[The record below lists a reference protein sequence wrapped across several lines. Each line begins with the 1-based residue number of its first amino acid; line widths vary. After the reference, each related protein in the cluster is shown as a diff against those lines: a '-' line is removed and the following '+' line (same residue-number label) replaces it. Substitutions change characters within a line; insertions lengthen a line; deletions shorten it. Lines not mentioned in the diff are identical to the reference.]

1 MNRTRLCSA
10 VLLLL
15 LPVVVADAAQ
25 VPQQPPP
32 LAAPQAIPPA
42 PPAPGGLKDPNELE
56 AFVDGVV
63 AAQKE
68 SNHVAGMTV
77 AVVAEGRVFF
87 AKGYGLADRAAG
99 RKVDPERTLFRVGS
113 VSKLFTWTAVMQL
126 VDEGKL
132 DLKTDVN
139 TYLAGTPVRV
149 PDTYSQPVTL
159 THLLTHTPGFEDVVV
174 GLFGRS
180 PASLRPLATL
190 LAEEMP
196 ARVRPPGVLSSYSNH
211 GTALAGYIVERISGM
226 PYEQYIEKRILEPL
240 GMAHTTARQPLP
252 KALEADM
259 AVGYRFG
266 DGEYKAEEFEYVPA
280 SPAGAVSASAVDMT
294 RFMLAHLQGGRY
306 GDSRILSE
314 AAARTMHERLFGH
327 VTALNGMLHGFYEM
341 NRNGRRIHGHGG
353 DTLWFH
359 SELALLPDEQVGL
372 FVSCNSGDCA
382 APRSALVKAF
392 VDRYF
397 PNQPA
402 AAPSSG
408 KRSDP
413 AGTFAGS
420 YRTIRLSSR
429 SIAKVAGLLALT
441 VTELPDGRLR
451 TGGLG
456 ANVRRWVQ
464 VAPFVFRNVD
474 GDERIAFL
482 MGRDGRATHLVVD
495 FPAIAFERL
504 GPLETPVAHLSIGGG
519 SLFLLLTAIVA
530 WPIGAWRGWRRR
542 RAGAA
547 DGSVRAPR
555 SARLALWLAAV
566 LLVAFVAVLVVA
578 LADPMEIVYGVPQLL
593 RSGLALPIAAAVL
606 TAVSLIFAWRAW
618 RRRYWRLWG
627 RFYYTLVTLS
637 AVAFLAVLWYWNLLG
652 WHLG

>member
-1 MNRTRLCSA
+1 
-10 VLLLL
+10 
-15 LPVVVADAAQ
+15 
-25 VPQQPPP
+25 
-32 LAAPQAIPPA
+32 
-42 PPAPGGLKDPNELE
+42 
-56 AFVDGVV
+56 
-63 AAQKE
+63 
-68 SNHVAGMTV
+68 
-77 AVVAEGRVFF
+77 
-87 AKGYGLADRAAG
+87 
-99 RKVDPERTLFRVGS
+99 
-113 VSKLFTWTAVMQL
+113 
-126 VDEGKL
+126 
-132 DLKTDVN
+132 
-139 TYLAGTPVRV
+139 
-149 PDTYSQPVTL
+149 
-159 THLLTHTPGFEDVVV
+159 
-174 GLFGRS
+174 
-180 PASLRPLATL
+180 
-190 LAEEMP
+190 
-196 ARVRPPGVLSSYSNH
+196 
-211 GTALAGYIVERISGM
+211 
-226 PYEQYIEKRILEPL
+226 
-240 GMAHTTARQPLP
+240 
-252 KALEADM
+252 
-259 AVGYRFG
+259 
-266 DGEYKAEEFEYVPA
+266 
-280 SPAGAVSASAVDMT
+280 
-294 RFMLAHLQGGRY
+294 
-306 GDSRILSE
+306 
-314 AAARTMHERLFGH
+314 
-327 VTALNGMLHGFYEM
+327 
-341 NRNGRRIHGHGG
+341 
-353 DTLWFH
+353 
-359 SELALLPDEQVGL
+359 
-372 FVSCNSGDCA
+372 
-382 APRSALVKAF
+382 
-392 VDRYF
+392 
-397 PNQPA
+397 
-402 AAPSSG
+402 
-408 KRSDP
+408 
-413 AGTFAGS
+413 
-420 YRTIRLSSR
+420 
-429 SIAKVAGLLALT
+429 